1 MIERISDEMRTGTA
15 IPPRGKP
22 MITKTVLTYATAMTL
37 VLAATA
43 HAETTWRMATK
54 MPVDSPEGQVFEKFA
69 ELTAEHTNGELTI
82 EIYPNEQLGKEDAVL
97 EQLQANVV
105 QIYAEGFGYMKK
117 WEPALAWVAAAF
129 AFDDYDHWQRF
140 MTSETVTGWFDNAAE
155 QSGVRPLGDPTRI
168 LRGPFR
174 VMVSNVPIESAAD
187 IEGLKLRMHE
197 NKVAIETWDTLGAEV
212 ITLPWTEV
220 YQGISK
226 GIVQAVNSPIA
237 LVESMRFNE
246 VAPYITRHDEY
257 WQSIG
262 FMVNEQAHASL
273 SEETRAGLV
282 KAYEEAGDYS
292 QEVMS
297 AVAEKSIAQM
307 EEAGATYTVLD
318 TAPLVEK
325 MQSYYERKAETGE
338 LPEGF
343 LEAVEEAR
351 APSQ

>member
-1 MIERISDEMRTGTA
+1 MTTMTR
-15 IPPRGKP
+15 
-22 MITKTVLTYATAMTL
+22 LTLATAMA
-37 VLAATA
+37 LALGSAA
-43 HAETTWRMATK
+43 QAETTWRMATK

-69 ELTAEHTNGELTI
+69 ELTEEYTNGELKI
-82 EIYPNEQLGKEDAVL
+82 DVYPNEQLGKEDAVL
-97 EQLQANVV
+97 EQLQANIV
-105 QIYAEGFGYMKK
+105 QVYAEGFGYLKK

-129 AFDDYDHWQRF
+129 AFDDFDHWQRF
-140 MTSETVTGWFDNAAE
+140 MTSDTVSGWFDTAAE
-155 QSGVRPLGDPTRI
+155 QSGVRPLGDPTQV

-174 VMVSNVPIESAAD
+174 VMVSNVPVETAAD
-187 IEGLKLRMHE
+187 IEGIKIRMHE
-197 NKVAIETWDTLGAEV
+197 NKVAIETWDHLGAEV

-226 GIVQAVNSPIA
+226 GIVEAVNSPVA

-262 FMVNEQAHASL
+262 FMVNEEALAAL
-273 SEETRAGLV
+273 DEDTRAGLLR
-282 KAYEEAGDYS
+282 AYEDTGAYS
-292 QEVMS
+292 QEVMFG
-297 AVAEKSIAQM
+297 VAEESIARM

-325 MQSYYERKAETGE
+325 MQGFYEAMAASGE

-343 LEAVEEAR
+343 IDAIEASRTA
-351 APSQ
+351 SQ

>member
-1 MIERISDEMRTGTA
+1 M
-15 IPPRGKP
+15 
-22 MITKTVLTYATAMTL
+22 TKNLRLTLTTAMA
-37 VLAATA
+37 LALAGPA
-43 HAETTWRMATK
+43 LAETTWRMATK
-54 MPVDSPEGQVFEKFA
+54 MPVDSPEGQVFSKFA
-69 ELTAEHTNGELTI
+69 ELTEEYTGGELKI
-82 EIYPNEQLGKEDAVL
+82 EVYPNEQLGKEDAVL
-97 EQLQANVV
+97 EQLQANII

-140 MTSETVTGWFDNAAE
+140 MTSDTVSGWFDNAAE
-155 QSGVRPLGDPTRI
+155 QSGVRPLGDPTRV
-168 LRGPFR
+168 LRGPYR

-187 IEGLKLRMHE
+187 IAGVKLRMHE
-197 NKVAIETWDTLGAEV
+197 NKVAIETWDHLGAEV

-226 GIVQAVNSPIA
+226 SIVQAVNSPIA

-262 FMVNEQAHASL
+262 FMVNEDALAAL
-273 SEETRAGLV
+273 DEETRAGLM
-282 KAYEEAGDYS
+282 KAYDEAGDYS
-292 QEVMS
+292 QEVMFG
-297 AVAEKSIAQM
+297 VADESIARM
-307 EEAGATYTVLD
+307 KEAGATFTVLD

-325 MQSYYERKAETGE
+325 MQSFYAEMAESGE

-343 LEAVEEAR
+343 MEAVEASR

>member
-1 MIERISDEMRTGTA
+1 MTTMTR
-15 IPPRGKP
+15 
-22 MITKTVLTYATAMTL
+22 LTLATAMA
-37 VLAATA
+37 LALGSAA
-43 HAETTWRMATK
+43 QAETTWRMATK

-69 ELTAEHTNGELTI
+69 ELTEEYTNGELKI
-82 EIYPNEQLGKEDAVL
+82 DVYPNEQLGKEDAVL
-97 EQLQANVV
+97 EQLQANIV
-105 QIYAEGFGYMKK
+105 QVYAEGFGYLKK

-129 AFDDYDHWQRF
+129 AFDDFDHWQRF
-140 MTSETVTGWFDNAAE
+140 MTSDTVSGWFDTAAE
-155 QSGVRPLGDPTRI
+155 QSGVRPLGDPTQV

-174 VMVSNVPIESAAD
+174 VMVSNVPVETAAD
-187 IEGLKLRMHE
+187 IEGIKIRMHE
-197 NKVAIETWDTLGAEV
+197 NKVAIETWDHLGAEV

-226 GIVQAVNSPIA
+226 GIVEAVNSPVA

-262 FMVNEQAHASL
+262 FMVNEEALAAL
-273 SEETRAGLV
+273 DEDTRAGLLR
-282 KAYEEAGDYS
+282 AYEETGAYS
-292 QEVMS
+292 QEVMFG
-297 AVAEKSIAQM
+297 VAEESIARM

-325 MQSYYERKAETGE
+325 MQGFYEAMAASGE

-343 LEAVEEAR
+343 IDAIEASRTA
-351 APSQ
+351 SQ

>member
-1 MIERISDEMRTGTA
+1 M
-15 IPPRGKP
+15 
-22 MITKTVLTYATAMTL
+22 TKTMRLTLTTA
-37 VLAATA
+37 LALALA
-43 HAETTWRMATK
+43 GPALAETTWRMATK
-54 MPVDSPEGQVFEKFA
+54 MPVDSPEGQVFAKFA
-69 ELTAEHTNGELTI
+69 ELTEEYTDGELKI
-82 EIYPNEQLGKEDAVL
+82 DVFPNEQLGKEDAVL
-97 EQLQANVV
+97 EQLQANIIQV
-105 QIYAEGFGYMKK
+105 YAEGFGYMKK

-155 QSGVRPLGDPTRI
+155 QSGVRPLGDPTQV
-168 LRGPFR
+168 LRGPYR

-187 IEGLKLRMHE
+187 IAGVKLRMHE
-197 NKVAIETWDTLGAEV
+197 NKVAIETWDHLGAEV

-226 GIVQAVNSPIA
+226 SIVQAVNSPIA

-262 FMVNEQAHASL
+262 FMVNEQALAAL
-273 SEETRAGLV
+273 DEETRAGLL

-292 QEVMS
+292 QEVMFG
-297 AVAEKSIAQM
+297 VAEESIARM
-307 EEAGATYTVLD
+307 EEAGATFSVLD

-325 MQSYYERKAETGE
+325 MQSFYDDMAAQGE

-343 LEAVEEAR
+343 MAAVEASR
-351 APSQ
+351 ASGQ

>member
-1 MIERISDEMRTGTA
+1 M
-15 IPPRGKP
+15 
-22 MITKTVLTYATAMTL
+22 TKTMRLTLTTA
-37 VLAATA
+37 LALALA
-43 HAETTWRMATK
+43 GPALAETTWRMATK
-54 MPVDSPEGQVFEKFA
+54 MPVDSPEGQVFARFA
-69 ELTAEHTNGELTI
+69 ELTEEYTDGELKI
-82 EIYPNEQLGKEDAVL
+82 DVFPNEQLGKEDAVL
-97 EQLQANVV
+97 EQLQANIIQV
-105 QIYAEGFGYMKK
+105 YAEGFGYMKK

-155 QSGVRPLGDPTRI
+155 QSGVRPLGDPTQV
-168 LRGPFR
+168 LRGPYR

-187 IEGLKLRMHE
+187 IAGVKLRMHE
-197 NKVAIETWDTLGAEV
+197 NKVAIETWDHLGAEV

-226 GIVQAVNSPIA
+226 SIVQAVNSPIA

-262 FMVNEQAHASL
+262 FMVNEQALAAL
-273 SEETRAGLV
+273 DEETRAGLL

-292 QEVMS
+292 QEVMFG
-297 AVAEKSIAQM
+297 VAEESIARM
-307 EEAGATYTVLD
+307 EEAGATFSVLD

-325 MQSYYERKAETGE
+325 MQSFYDDMAAQGE

-343 LEAVEEAR
+343 MAAVEASR
-351 APSQ
+351 ASGQ

>member
-1 MIERISDEMRTGTA
+1 
-15 IPPRGKP
+15 
-22 MITKTVLTYATAMTL
+22 
-37 VLAATA
+37 
-43 HAETTWRMATK
+43 MATK

-69 ELTAEHTNGELTI
+69 DLTEEYTNGELKI
-82 EIYPNEQLGKEDAVL
+82 DVYPNEQLGKEDAVL
-97 EQLQANVV
+97 EQLQANIV
-105 QIYAEGFGYMKK
+105 QVYAEGFGYLKK

-129 AFDDYDHWQRF
+129 AFDDFDHWQRF
-140 MTSETVTGWFDNAAE
+140 MTSDTVSGWFDTAAE
-155 QSGVRPLGDPTRI
+155 QSSVRPLGDPTQV

-174 VMVSNVPIESAAD
+174 VMVSNVPVETAAD
-187 IEGLKLRMHE
+187 IEGIKIRMHE
-197 NKVAIETWDTLGAEV
+197 NKVAIETWDHLGAEV

-226 GIVQAVNSPIA
+226 GIVEAVNSPVA

-262 FMVNEQAHASL
+262 FMVNEEALAAL
-273 SEETRAGLV
+273 DEDTRAGLLR
-282 KAYEEAGDYS
+282 AYEDTGAYS
-292 QEVMS
+292 QEVMFG
-297 AVAEKSIAQM
+297 VAEESIARM

-325 MQSYYERKAETGE
+325 MQGFYEAMAASGE

-343 LEAVEEAR
+343 IDAIEASRTA
-351 APSQ
+351 SQ

>member
-1 MIERISDEMRTGTA
+1 M
-15 IPPRGKP
+15 
-22 MITKTVLTYATAMTL
+22 TKTMRLTLTTA
-37 VLAATA
+37 LALALA
-43 HAETTWRMATK
+43 GPALAETTWRMATK
-54 MPVDSPEGQVFEKFA
+54 MPVDSPEGQVFAKFA
-69 ELTAEHTNGELTI
+69 ELTEEYTDGELKI
-82 EIYPNEQLGKEDAVL
+82 DVFPNEQLGKEDAVL
-97 EQLQANVV
+97 EQLQANIIQV
-105 QIYAEGFGYMKK
+105 YAEGFGYMKK

-155 QSGVRPLGDPTRI
+155 QSGVRPLGDPTQV
-168 LRGPFR
+168 LRGPYP

-187 IEGLKLRMHE
+187 IAGVKLRMHE
-197 NKVAIETWDTLGAEV
+197 NKVAIETWDHLGAEV

-226 GIVQAVNSPIA
+226 SIVQAVNSPIA

-262 FMVNEQAHASL
+262 FMVNEQALAAL
-273 SEETRAGLV
+273 DEETRAGLL

-292 QEVMS
+292 QEVMFG
-297 AVAEKSIAQM
+297 VAEESIARM
-307 EEAGATYTVLD
+307 EEAGATFSVLD

-325 MQSYYERKAETGE
+325 MQSFYDDMAAQGE

-343 LEAVEEAR
+343 MAAVEASR
-351 APSQ
+351 ASGQ

>member
-1 MIERISDEMRTGTA
+1 MTTMTR
-15 IPPRGKP
+15 
-22 MITKTVLTYATAMTL
+22 LTLATAMA
-37 VLAATA
+37 LALGSAA
-43 HAETTWRMATK
+43 QAETTWRMATK

-69 ELTAEHTNGELTI
+69 ELTEEYTNGELKI
-82 EIYPNEQLGKEDAVL
+82 DVYPNEQLGKEDAVL
-97 EQLQANVV
+97 EQLQANIV
-105 QIYAEGFGYMKK
+105 QVYAEGFGYLKK

-129 AFDDYDHWQRF
+129 AFDDFDHWQRF
-140 MTSETVTGWFDNAAE
+140 MTSDTVSGWFDTAAE
-155 QSGVRPLGDPTRI
+155 QSGVRPLGDPTQV

-174 VMVSNVPIESAAD
+174 VMVSNVPVETAAD
-187 IEGLKLRMHE
+187 IEGIKIRMHE
-197 NKVAIETWDTLGAEV
+197 NKVAIETWDHLGAEV

-226 GIVQAVNSPIA
+226 GIVEAVNSPVA

-262 FMVNEQAHASL
+262 FMVNEEALAAL
-273 SEETRAGLV
+273 DEETRAGLLR
-282 KAYEEAGDYS
+282 AYEETGAYS
-292 QEVMS
+292 QEVMFG
-297 AVAEKSIAQM
+297 VAEESIARM

-325 MQSYYERKAETGE
+325 MQGFYEAMAASGE

-343 LEAVEEAR
+343 IDAIEASRTA
-351 APSQ
+351 SQ